1 MTAKNR
7 TGAGTQRKEK
17 ADPVCPEWL
26 TGLAKAE
33 WDRLVVDGVVAIT
46 GHNLTIMAGYC
57 QSYARWRQ
65 AEEAIEAGGSE
76 SDRGDVSPHV
86 AISNRYFDRMVKAA
100 LQLGI
105 NTDRPGVSKQTKTAR
120 PTDRPAGSFFGQ
132 IPQLN

>member
-1 MTAKNR
+1 MR
-7 TGAGTQRKEK
+7 EK
-17 ADPVCPEWL
+17 KKKVECPVWL

-33 WDRLVVDGVVAIT
+33 WDRLVSDGVVVSSD
-46 GHNLTIMAGYC
+46 HNFTVMAGYC

-65 AEEAIEAGGSE
+65 AEEALEESGTENIRGEA
-76 SDRGDVSPHV
+76 SPQI
-86 AISNRYFDRMVKAA
+86 AISNKYFDRMLKSA

-120 PTDRPAGSFFGQ
+120 ATDQPTNSFFGP